1 MSYIGGAGMDVL
13 QRCGDKKVVLAP
25 MAGITDGSFCG
36 KYRDLFGIVT
46 LGGLNLDSAT
56 LSASKEMVKRG
67 RKEFLYSLDEFEDV
81 IKREINKARGSN
93 ALISVNIRFKD
104 FDDAKRRIEVLGE
117 HCDIIELNCHCRQ
130 EEMVRLGIG
139 QELLK
144 RENLETLRNFLK
156 GIWELEM
163 EKPIFLKVRAN
174 VVPVE
179 GLIDNLN
186 KVRRYF
192 HGIHLDCFNPGRDYP
207 DINYIQ
213 KVRNCFKEKII
224 IGNNSINSIKDA
236 ERMLRY
242 SDLISVAR
250 CVLRGNI
257 EWIYEFN
264 GKVGSKDNKSFSSR

>member
-13 QRCGDKKVVLAP
+13 QRCRDKKVVLAP

-46 LGGLNLDSAT
+46 LGAFNLDSAT

-67 RKEFLYSLDEFEDV
+67 RKEFLYNLDEFENI
-81 IKREINKARGSN
+81 IKREVNRAKESN

-104 FDDAKRRIEVLGE
+104 FDESKGRIEILGE

-130 EEMVRLGIG
+130 EEMVNLGIG

-144 RENLETLRNFLK
+144 RENLETLRDFLK
-156 GIWELEM
+156 GIWELEI

-179 GLIDNLN
+179 ELIDNLN

-207 DINYIQ
+207 DIGYIQ
-213 KVRNCFKEKII
+213 EIRRSFKDKIT

-236 ERMLRY
+236 EMMLRY

-257 EWIYEFN
+257 RWIYEFN
-264 GKVGSKDNKSFSSR
+264 SKRFTGIKSL

>member
-1 MSYIGGAGMDVL
+1 MSYIGGVNMDVL

-46 LGGLNLDSAT
+46 LGAFNLDSAT

-67 RKEFLYSLDEFEDV
+67 RKEFLYNLDEFENI
-81 IKREINKARGSN
+81 IKREVNRAKESN

-104 FDDAKRRIEVLGE
+104 FDESKGRIEILGE

-130 EEMVRLGIG
+130 EEMVNLGIG

-144 RENLETLRNFLK
+144 RENLETLRDFLK
-156 GIWELEM
+156 GIWELEI

-179 GLIDNLN
+179 ELIDNLN

-207 DINYIQ
+207 DIGYIQ
-213 KVRNCFKEKII
+213 EIRRSFKDKIT

-236 ERMLRY
+236 EMMLRY

-257 EWIYEFN
+257 RWIYEFN
-264 GKVGSKDNKSFSSR
+264 SKRFTGLKSL